1 MSNFLGSLQEPS
13 PDSINAVIN
22 TPGTAYLQNDTIT
35 GTRIITGDSIYVG
48 KDVTDTKAYGNVIL
62 GQGNIKL
69 KAGYVEIK
77 NSTKVPLGTALKIGN

>member
-1 MSNFLGSLQEPS
+1 MGFTSEPS
-13 PDSINAVIN
+13 PCN
-22 TPGTAYLQNDTIT
+22 P
-35 GTRIITGDSIYVG
+35 
-48 KDVTDTKAYGNVIL
+48 GNVIL

>member
-1 MSNFLGSLQEPS
+1 MNKPS
-13 PDSINAVIN
+13 DNIQFKESWNEELASKDFN
-22 TPGTAYLQNDTIT
+22 ELLRIT
-35 GTRIITGDSIYVG
+35 YIKVTVLSIY
-48 KDVTDTKAYGNVIL
+48 